1 MTEVIKIA
9 NCSGFYGD
17 KLSAAREMVEGGP
30 IEVLTGDYLAEL
42 TMAILYSQKM
52 TRDTG
57 GYVGTFLKQVKDVL
71 ASCVEKKIKIVS
83 NAGGLN
89 PSAMA
94 DAVRGIAEEQGL
106 NVKVAYIDG
115 DDLLPRMEELMAGGE
130 AFKNMD
136 TGVNLADTKNTL
148 LTSNVYFGAWGIKE
162 ALDRGADVVIC
173 PRVTDAALVIGPA
186 AWKFNWERDDYDSLA
201 GALAAG
207 HVIECGQ
214 QATGGNYAFF
224 EEVPSFQNPGYPIAE
239 IEANGNFT
247 ISKHPGTGGLVSV
260 GTVTAQLLYEIGD
273 PAYKNPDVIGH
284 FDSLTIDQ
292 VGENRVYVAGVKGS
306 SPTSTHKVCINTLG
320 GYRNG
325 FEMLITGLDIEEK
338 AKIVTDT
345 FFSSVGGKEQFDD
358 VCIELVR
365 SDKED
370 PQRNE
375 EAFARLRVVVKS
387 RNKDLVGRLFNAKM
401 IEIALAN
408 IPGFGPSNPIGDGA
422 SFLAYWPALIDSS
435 HITEYVHVDE
445 EIIEVSPTSQQDL
458 PAVVADFE
466 PARVS
471 AAPTGD
477 MVSIPFGRLFGTRSG
492 DKGGCANLGVWAK
505 NDEAYGFLRTF
516 LTIERLKALL
526 PDTAEFEIDRYEL
539 ANVRSLNFFIKGILG
554 EGVASSVRTDPQAKT
569 LGEYLRAKT
578 IDVPAILA
586 AQVK

>member
-1 MTEVIKIA
+1 MYK
-9 NCSGFYGD
+9 
-17 KLSAAREMVEGGP
+17 R
-30 IEVLTGDYLAEL
+30 
-42 TMAILYSQKM
+42 
-52 TRDTG
+52 
-57 GYVGTFLKQVKDVL
+57 
-71 ASCVEKKIKIVS
+71 
-83 NAGGLN
+83 
-89 PSAMA
+89 
-94 DAVRGIAEEQGL
+94 
-106 NVKVAYIDG
+106 
-115 DDLLPRMEELMAGGE
+115 
-130 AFKNMD
+130 
-136 TGVNLADTKNTL
+136 
-148 LTSNVYFGAWGIKE
+148 
-162 ALDRGADVVIC
+162 
-173 PRVTDAALVIGPA
+173 
-186 AWKFNWERDDYDSLA
+186 
-201 GALAAG
+201 
-207 HVIECGQ
+207 Q
-214 QATGGNYAFF
+214 Q
-224 EEVPSFQNPGYPIAE
+224 
-239 IEANGNFT
+239 
-247 ISKHPGTGGLVSV
+247 
-260 GTVTAQLLYEIGD
+260 
-273 PAYKNPDVIGH
+273 
-284 FDSLTIDQ
+284 
-292 VGENRVYVAGVKGS
+292 
-306 SPTSTHKVCINTLG
+306 
-320 GYRNG
+320 
-325 FEMLITGLDIEEK
+325 LDIEEK

-505 NDEAYGFLRTF
+505 NDEAYGFLHTF

>member
-1 MTEVIKIA
+1 
-9 NCSGFYGD
+9 
-17 KLSAAREMVEGGP
+17 
-30 IEVLTGDYLAEL
+30 
-42 TMAILYSQKM
+42 
-52 TRDTG
+52 
-57 GYVGTFLKQVKDVL
+57 
-71 ASCVEKKIKIVS
+71 
-83 NAGGLN
+83 
-89 PSAMA
+89 
-94 DAVRGIAEEQGL
+94 
-106 NVKVAYIDG
+106 
-115 DDLLPRMEELMAGGE
+115 MEELMAGGE

-136 TGVNLADTKNTL
+136 TGVNLAATKNTL

-435 HITEYVHVDE
+435 HITEYVHVDQ

-505 NDEAYGFLRTF
+505 NDEAYGFLHTF

-578 IDVPAILA
+578 IDVPAILV